1 MEGAWV
7 AELRRARLEAC
18 PTVLESMREC
28 AVDRREGTIAGEHF
42 STLHEL
48 FILILPR
55 NEVLEV
61 L

>member
-1 MEGAWV
+1 M

-18 PTVLESMREC
+18 PTMLESMREC
-28 AVDRREGTIAGEHF
+28 AVDRREGTIAGERF